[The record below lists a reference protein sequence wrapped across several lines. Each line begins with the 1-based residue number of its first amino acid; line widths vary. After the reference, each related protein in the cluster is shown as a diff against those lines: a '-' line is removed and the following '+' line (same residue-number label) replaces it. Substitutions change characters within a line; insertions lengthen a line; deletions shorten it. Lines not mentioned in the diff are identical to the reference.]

1 MLIECNP
8 QAVLSVM
15 GLLWSTA
22 SPESREAQ
30 APALHRAEQLWV
42 ATEPANQGNN
52 AENFETP
59 VKNAAGKAC
68 CSGRSEAQDA
78 LVWA

>member
-30 APALHRAEQLWV
+30 APALNRAVQLWV
-42 ATEPANQGNN
+42 TTEPMNQENN
-52 AENFETP
+52 AENVDAP
-59 VKNAAGKAC
+59 VKNTV
-68 CSGRSEAQDA
+68 A
-78 LVWA
+78 LVGVKHT